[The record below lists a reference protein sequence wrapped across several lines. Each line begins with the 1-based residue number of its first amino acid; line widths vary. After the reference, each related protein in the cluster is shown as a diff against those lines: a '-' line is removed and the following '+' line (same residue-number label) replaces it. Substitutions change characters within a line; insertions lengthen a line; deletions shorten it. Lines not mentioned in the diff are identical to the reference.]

1 MYLFKRGLIL
11 IQVCEQ
17 AVISMSQ
24 FANMKVQLEVLFLQ
38 YSFQKGLTGFLGAC
52 EVRYYM

>member
-11 IQVCEQ
+11 IQVCEL

-24 FANMKVQLEVLFLQ
+24 FVNMKVQLEVLFLQ
-38 YSFQKGLTGFLGAC
+38 YSFQKGLTGFLAAC

>member
-11 IQVCEQ
+11 IQVCEL

-24 FANMKVQLEVLFLQ
+24 FVNMKVQLEVLFLQ
-38 YSFQKGLTGFLGAC
+38 YSFQKGLTAFLAAC
-52 EVRYYM
+52 EVDTR